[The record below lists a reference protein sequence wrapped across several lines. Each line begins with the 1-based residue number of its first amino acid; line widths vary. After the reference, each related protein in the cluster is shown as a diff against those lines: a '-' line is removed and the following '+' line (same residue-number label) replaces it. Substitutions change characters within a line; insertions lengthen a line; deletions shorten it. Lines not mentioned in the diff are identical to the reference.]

1 MPLDNQIIVPKYF
14 SGNYTETVLT
24 PQQISAVALT
34 GNQTVSGTKTFA
46 SRPTV
51 NGTGILLSGE
61 ASSLPNTVVY
71 TTGNQTITGLKSF
84 SDVSVTNKITLR
96 NVETSWGGLGSGV
109 YFSQPNNSATQIIDY
124 IDTNLSIA
132 RGNVQSI
139 YNAALENAWNGS
151 GPSGTRWNKSG
162 YDDLGNVTSRTYDS
176 LLNTFTGAIGANIV
190 GSPLVMHDA
199 INNKYYKILFNNWQQ
214 GGVAAGTYAGFSYTR
229 WLIVNP
235 TYPYPTVS
243 GEKLNFKNKTEFD
256 IRPIVNG
263 TGVLLSGEVVAQL
276 PNTIVY
282 TTGNQTISGDKTFND
297 GILFKKGNMPIGYLT
312 GSYNEFLQA
321 NYLTLGVYPFS
332 GNEGYVRLHYMGEG
346 LTIGEGGVGLLNNT
360 AGPTYI
366 NSTTNNA
373 LFLQHPYIYIN
384 STETNFN
391 SRPTVNY
398 SGVLLEGEIPT
409 LPNTIVYTTGNQTV
423 SGVKTFNTGLN
434 TRYISG
440 VSGSSL
446 NILGYS
452 DSISAQTLRN
462 INITAGLGT
471 STINAGDIIL
481 IGGNLSGVS
490 PNILK
495 TGASITIGGA
505 KTLASTANITIK
517 PSIDQNGNVGN
528 IVLEAGLS
536 PTYNGKINAFGDIN
550 INGTSDVGAALSS
563 KNINI
568 YRRGDFFGAP
578 FQRLAI
584 SIDNNNVDF
593 QNGMGLRVSGIQ
605 VTPALYATSSNL
617 ATTGSTLQ
625 SSVNTLTNNLATTGS
640 TLSTNLATTGSTLTT
655 QINNLSGVS
664 VLTYGNQTIDGIKT
678 FRNSV
683 YIHDLYVTGTE
694 FIANVQ
700 NNFIES
706 PYILLNLTGGAVDGG
721 IFFVTGTGLTG
732 VNDYGPILG
741 FDHTSK
747 FKFGVARRSDDLSVL
762 NDIAAVQDITNY
774 SGFVNNKY
782 ATILNLESTGQNL
795 QQQINNINSSG
806 FITGVDLSNYYTKD
820 NPSGFIT
827 GINLS
832 NYATTGQLSQAS
844 GNLQSQIDV
853 LNVNSIA
860 YAIALG

>member
-24 PQQISAVALT
+24 PEQISAVALT

-46 SRPTV
+46 SRLT
-51 NGTGILLSGE
+51 
-61 ASSLPNTVVY
+61 
-71 TTGNQTITGLKSF
+71 
-84 SDVSVTNKITLR
+84 
-96 NVETSWGGLGSGV
+96 
-109 YFSQPNNSATQIIDY
+109 
-124 IDTNLSIA
+124 
-132 RGNVQSI
+132 
-139 YNAALENAWNGS
+139 
-151 GPSGTRWNKSG
+151 
-162 YDDLGNVTSRTYDS
+162 
-176 LLNTFTGAIGANIV
+176 
-190 GSPLVMHDA
+190 
-199 INNKYYKILFNNWQQ
+199 
-214 GGVAAGTYAGFSYTR
+214 
-229 WLIVNP
+229 
-235 TYPYPTVS
+235 
-243 GEKLNFKNKTEFD
+243 
-256 IRPIVNG
+256 VNG
-263 TGVLLSGEVVAQL
+263 TGVLLSGEAAQIDL
-276 PNTIVY
+276 SSTVR
-282 TTGNQTISGDKTFND
+282 TTGDQTI
-297 GILFKKGNMPIGYLT
+297 
-312 GSYNEFLQA
+312 
-321 NYLTLGVYPFS
+321 
-332 GNEGYVRLHYMGEG
+332 
-346 LTIGEGGVGLLNNT
+346 
-360 AGPTYI
+360 
-366 NSTTNNA
+366 
-373 LFLQHPYIYIN
+373 
-384 STETNFN
+384 
-391 SRPTVNY
+391 
-398 SGVLLEGEIPT
+398 
-409 LPNTIVYTTGNQTV
+409 

-462 INITAGLGT
+462 IDITAGLGT
-471 STINAGDIIL
+471 STINAGDL
-481 IGGNLSGVS
+481 VLMGGSLSGAA

-495 TGASITIGGA
+495 TGARITIGGA
-505 KTLASTANITIK
+505 KTFTSTADITIK
-517 PSIDQNGNVGN
+517 PSIDQNGTVGN

-550 INGTSDVGAALSS
+550 INGTSDIGPVLSS

-578 FQRLAI
+578 SQRLAI

-721 IFFVTGTGLTG
+721 IFFVTGSGLSG

-747 FKFGVARRSDDLSVL
+747 FKFGIARRSDDLSTL

-774 SGFVNNKY
+774 SGFVNGKY
-782 ATILNLESTGQNL
+782 STIINLESTGSTLNT
-795 QQQINNINSSG
+795 QINNYSG
-806 FITGVDLSNYYTKD
+806 FVNSNFYGIN

-827 GINLS
+827 GVNLS
-832 NYATTGQLSQAS
+832 NYATTGQLNQAS
-844 GNLQSQIDV
+844 GNLQSQIDI